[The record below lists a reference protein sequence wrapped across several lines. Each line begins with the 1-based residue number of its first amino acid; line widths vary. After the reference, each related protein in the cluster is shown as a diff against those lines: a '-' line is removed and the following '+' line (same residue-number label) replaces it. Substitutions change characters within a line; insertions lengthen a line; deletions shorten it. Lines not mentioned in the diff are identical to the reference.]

1 MPFYYL
7 VIKVNDLAQLHDLLP
22 LSCCWH
28 SAAVTVTMLL
38 MSTKSDWSW
47 SRITWDSSGEFG
59 SGSDGS

>member
-28 SAAVTVTMLL
+28 SAALTA
-38 MSTKSDWSW
+38 
-47 SRITWDSSGEFG
+47 
-59 SGSDGS
+59 